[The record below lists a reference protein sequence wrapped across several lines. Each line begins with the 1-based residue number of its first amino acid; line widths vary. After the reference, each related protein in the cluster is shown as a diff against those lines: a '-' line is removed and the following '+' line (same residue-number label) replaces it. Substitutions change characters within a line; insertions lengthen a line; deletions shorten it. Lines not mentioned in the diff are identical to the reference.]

1 MRTDHPLQAFF
12 DPGSVAIIG
21 ASSDPDKLGGR
32 PIRFLRDAGY
42 AGQIF
47 PINPK
52 SDTVQ
57 GLKAYASLADVP
69 QAIDQ
74 ALIIVPAPGAQA
86 ALQACIDKGIRHVQV
101 LSSGFAE
108 EDDAGRE
115 RQRALVELA
124 GRHGVRLTGPN
135 CLGVVSVHNRFY
147 ATFSTALEALAPR
160 EGGISFATQSG
171 AFGSC
176 AYAQAIQRGLGI
188 ARIVAT
194 GNEADVDVAQCI
206 DFLAS
211 DDKTRVICAAIEGCR
226 DGDVLRRALRKA
238 AAAGKPVILMKVG
251 TSTRG
256 QVAAATHT
264 GAVAGNDR
272 IFDAVVRECGAWRAA
287 TIEQMLDIA
296 YVCTQLA
303 KPANNRA
310 GILTVSGG
318 IGVLM
323 TDDAER
329 MGVDIPVLPAEV
341 RRRAHELV
349 PFSIGENPLDTTAQ
363 IGAVKNGVPR
373 LAEVLLQDTDW
384 STLCI
389 YLAQIPCDEK
399 RFPVMLE
406 GLSDL
411 RRRYPDRLIVLVGP
425 YSEQM
430 RVAIEASGLVIFADP
445 GRAMAAV
452 GAACGMAARRCAMD
466 AARGQPGAAHGEA
479 SAHVDA
485 QADASIGRGQSARAV
500 SAAAS
505 VSAPQ
510 PAAPRPAAPQP
521 AAPRMAPPAFGTRL
535 DEVQAKQVLAAYG
548 LPMLDETLCAD
559 ADQAVAAAARVGYP
573 VVAKIV
579 SADIPHKTEI
589 GGVLLNLKD
598 EDAVRSAHA
607 LLRQRAGQAPV
618 SGVLIAP
625 MCAPGTEIILGVH
638 VDPLFGPMV
647 MFGLGGVAVEL
658 YQDVAFATA
667 PLDEARA
674 RALVGSVRASRLLEG
689 WRGQAA
695 LDVPALVRALVSL
708 SQLAYDWRGV
718 LAGVDVNPF
727 VLRRDGGVCLDALI
741 TLKAQA

>member
-1 MRTDHPLQAFF
+1 MSAGHPLQPFF
-12 DPGSVAIIG
+12 DPRSVAIIG

-42 AGQIF
+42 VGQIF

-52 SDTVQ
+52 SDTLQ
-57 GLKAYASLADVP
+57 GLKAYPSLADVP

-74 ALIIVPAPGAQA
+74 ALIIVPAPGALD

-115 RQRALVELA
+115 RQRALAELA
-124 GRHGVRLTGPN
+124 AAHDVRLIGPN
-135 CLGVVSVHNRFY
+135 CLGIVSTHNRFY
-147 ATFSTALEALAPR
+147 ATFSTALEALVPQ

-211 DDKTRVICAAIEGCR
+211 DEKTRVICAAIEGCR
-226 DGDVLRRALRKA
+226 DGGVLRRALRRA

-256 QVAAATHT
+256 QAAAATHT

-272 IFDAVVRECGAWRAA
+272 IFDAVVRECGAWRAT

-329 MGVDIPVLPAEV
+329 LGVDIPVLAEDV

-349 PFSIGENPLDTTAQ
+349 PFAIGENPLDTTAQ

-399 RFPVMLE
+399 RFPAMLE
-406 GLSDL
+406 GLADL

-425 YSEQM
+425 YSERM
-430 RVAIEASGLVIFADP
+430 KADIEASGLVIFSDP

-452 GAACGMAARRCAMD
+452 GAACGMMARRCALDADGGAPDAHAPVLGSQSPQGGCRMD
-466 AARGQPGAAHGEA
+466 GW
-479 SAHVDA
+479 A
-485 QADASIGRGQSARAV
+485 QRV
-500 SAAAS
+500 SAA
-505 VSAPQ
+505 
-510 PAAPRPAAPQP
+510 PRVT
-521 AAPRMAPPAFGTRL
+521 PPAPGTRL
-535 DEVQAKQVLAAYG
+535 DEVQAKQVLAQYG
-548 LPMLDETLCAD
+548 LPMLDEALCTD
-559 ADQAVAAAARVGYP
+559 ADTAVAAARRVGFP

-598 EDAVRSAHA
+598 EDAVRSAYA
-607 LLRQRAGQAPV
+607 LLRQRAGQTPV

-625 MCAPGTEIILGVH
+625 MCAPGTETILGVH

-667 PLDEARA
+667 PLSEARA

-695 LDVPALVRALVSL
+695 RDVSALVRALVAL
-708 SQLAYDWRGV
+708 SELACDWRDV

-727 VLRRDGGVCLDALI
+727 VLRQDGGVCLDALI
-741 TLKAQA
+741 TLQESD

>member
-1 MRTDHPLQAFF
+1 MNAGHPLQPFF
-12 DPGSVAIIG
+12 DPRSVAIIG

-42 AGQIF
+42 TGRIF

-57 GLKAYASLADVP
+57 GLKAYPTLADVP

-74 ALIIVPAPGAQA
+74 ALIIVPAPGALD
-86 ALQACIDKGIRHVQV
+86 ALQACIAKGIRHVQV

-108 EDDAGRE
+108 EDDEGRE
-115 RQRALVELA
+115 RQRALAELA
-124 GRHGVRLTGPN
+124 AAHGVRLIGPN
-135 CLGVVSVHNRFY
+135 CLGIVSVHNRFY

-206 DFLAS
+206 DFLAA
-211 DDKTRVICAAIEGCR
+211 DEKTRVICAAIEGCR
-226 DGDVLRRALRKA
+226 DGDALRRALRRA

-251 TSTRG
+251 TSSRG

-272 IFDAVVRECGAWRAA
+272 IFDAVVRECGAWRAT

-329 MGVDIPVLPAEV
+329 LGVDIPVLAADV

-349 PFSIGENPLDTTAQ
+349 PFAIGENPLDTTAQ

-399 RFPVMLE
+399 RFPAMLE
-406 GLSDL
+406 GLADL

-425 YSEQM
+425 YSERM
-430 RVAIEASGLVIFADP
+430 RTDIEAEGLVIFSDP

-452 GAACGMAARRCAMD
+452 GAACGMVARRCAMD
-466 AARGQPGAAHGEA
+466 LDECGADAHAPVPTDSDEAVRAGAGGSASQAGSGGRKA
-479 SAHVDA
+479 SADPKV
-485 QADASIGRGQSARAV
+485 
-500 SAAAS
+500 
-505 VSAPQ
+505 
-510 PAAPRPAAPQP
+510 
-521 AAPRMAPPAFGTRL
+521 APPFLGTRL
-535 DEVQAKQVLAAYG
+535 DEVQAKQVLAQYG
-548 LPMLDETLCAD
+548 LPMLDETLCTD
-559 ADQAVAAAARVGYP
+559 ADTAVAAARRVGFP

-598 EDAVRSAHA
+598 EDAVRSAYA

-625 MCAPGTEIILGVH
+625 MCAPGTETILGVH

-667 PLDEARA
+667 PLSEARA
-674 RALVGSVRASRLLEG
+674 KALVGSVRASRLLDG

-695 LDVPALVRALVSL
+695 LDVPALVRALVAL
-708 SQLAYDWRGV
+708 SELAYDWRDV

-727 VLRRDGGVCLDALI
+727 VLRQDGGVCLDALI
-741 TLKAQA
+741 TLKEGG